1 MTILYAT
8 TNPGKFEEAARHFS
22 AHGYNLSSPEML
34 GLSRVVEETGQTLE
48 ENAILKAE
56 DYLPYVSSDTIV
68 IGDDTGIE
76 IDALGGEPGIKVRRW
91 LGYQMTDQEIVD
103 YTLKRLKKVTQQKRT
118 AQFRTVLAIAQKGR
132 ATVVVDGVLTGS
144 ILTAPIGRKRRG
156 MPFWQ
161 IFYIPELKMTL
172 GQFHNKSIEYQLE
185 HPTHREAAIA
195 AALPYLSTLHSQNP

>member
-8 TNPGKFEEAARHFS
+8 TNPGKFAEAARHFE
-22 AHGYNLSSPEML
+22 ARGYTISSPEMM
-34 GLSRVVEETGQTLE
+34 GLSRVIEESGNSLE

-56 DYLPYVSSDTIV
+56 AYLPHISDDTIV

-91 LGYQMTDQEIVD
+91 LGHHMSDQEIVD
-103 YTLKRLKKVTQQKRT
+103 YTLKRLKKVTLQKRT
-118 AQFRTVLAIAQKGR
+118 AHFRTVLAIAQKGR
-132 ATVVVDGVLTGS
+132 DTITVDGVLSGQ
-144 ILTAPIGRKRRG
+144 ILTAPVGRMREG

-172 GQFHNKSIEYQLE
+172 GQFHSKSIEYQLE
-185 HPTHREAAIA
+185 HPTHREKAIQAAVA
-195 AALPYLSTLHSQNP
+195 YLTTLHSQIY

>member
-8 TNPGKFEEAARHFS
+8 TNPGKFEEAERHFS
-22 AHGYNLSSPEML
+22 AHGYRLSSPEML
-34 GLSRVVEETGQTLE
+34 GISQLVEETGQSLE
-48 ENAILKAE
+48 ENAVLKAE
-56 DYLPYVSSDTIV
+56 AYIPYVSSDTIV

-91 LGYQMTDQEIVD
+91 LGYPMTDQEIID

-132 ATVVVDGVLTGS
+132 ATVVVDGVLRGS
-144 ILTAPIGRKRRG
+144 ILTAPIGRMREG

-172 GQFHNKSIEYQLE
+172 GQFHSKSIKYQLI
-185 HPTHREAAIA
+185 HPTHREKAIA
-195 AALPYLSTLHSQNP
+195 TAVTYLSTTH